1 MTNMPKAVFR
11 SGRKVPWPLEGG
23 REGPLASPGSRGEA
37 LPGGRI
43 REELPGGDVPG
54 AEASAVRAGGRGKAS
69 GGDRGLAATV

>member
-1 MTNMPKAVFR
+1 MAT
-11 SGRKVPWPLEGG
+11 GRGQGGAAGVPDP
-23 REGPLASPGSRGEA
+23 GEA

-43 REELPGGDVPG
+43 GEELPGGDVPG